1 MTESGFTSSIKA
13 KLPSHIYSWKINC
26 KYANG
31 IPDSWYSGL
40 VSDLWVEYKYLKKLP
55 KKGVL
60 PNLSALQ
67 EKWLNDRHFE
77 GRNVAVIVGSPDG
90 CLIYTNLEWTKRKAL
105 SNLVTKQDV
114 ISFITNS
121 VS

>member
-13 KLPSHIYSWKINC
+13 KLPSRIYSWKINC

-31 IPDSWYSGL
+31 IPDSWYSGP
-40 VSDLWVEYKYLKKLP
+40 VSDLWVEYKYVKTLP
-55 KKGVL
+55 KNGVK
-60 PNLSALQ
+60 PNLSPLQ
-67 EKWLNDRHFE
+67 EKWLKDRHSE

-90 CLIYTNLEWTKRKAL
+90 CLIYTNLEWTKHKSL
-105 SNLVTKQDV
+105 DHIITKQDV
-114 ISFITNS
+114 IDFITNS